1 MHRCTASLALPDI
14 PSEAGTSNK
23 CISNLEDTS
32 LEDASLLVASHRM
45 NHLRCQCCSHQGQI
59 LVDRIH
65 DADRPALWRVLC
77 KSYFIQIRPGR
88 RRNNAFPQM
97 RQHCTAFFYL
107 QNGSLTQVAS
117 TDRHLGT
124 RQEGRCDVIV
134 AVYGSLP
141 RQHRII
147 FHILAV
153 CREMHG
159 QFVAVD
165 LRLEV

>member
-1 MHRCTASLALPDI
+1 
-14 PSEAGTSNK
+14 
-23 CISNLEDTS
+23 
-32 LEDASLLVASHRM
+32 M
-45 NHLRCQCCSHQGQI
+45 NHLRRQCCSHQGQI

-77 KSYFIQIRPGR
+77 KSHFIQIRRGEEGIVDSLKCA
-88 RRNNAFPQM
+88 N
-97 RQHCTAFFYL
+97 TAQRSLYF
-107 QNGSLTQVAS
+107 QNCSLTQVAS
-117 TDRHLGT
+117 TDRHLST

-134 AVYGSLP
+134 AVHTDHFLGNI
-141 RQHRII
+141 RII

>member
-1 MHRCTASLALPDI
+1 
-14 PSEAGTSNK
+14 
-23 CISNLEDTS
+23 
-32 LEDASLLVASHRM
+32 M

-65 DADRPALWRVLC
+65 DADRLALWRVLC
-77 KSYFIQIRPGR
+77 KSHFIQIRRGEEGIVDSLKCA
-88 RRNNAFPQM
+88 N
-97 RQHCTAFFYL
+97 TAQRSLYF

-117 TDRHLGT
+117 TDRHLST

-134 AVYGSLP
+134 AVHTDHFLGYIRVIL
-141 RQHRII
+141 
-147 FHILAV
+147 HILAV